1 MSGSSYNHNIIN
13 ILKYCGVEGD
23 KMGFS
28 SKNIEGKGT
37 FPHGVHPPE
46 RKAFSEEVAI
56 EVMPPPTKVIL
67 PLLQNIGAPS
77 KKVVK
82 AKQSVQ
88 FNDLLAEAGGFVSSN
103 LHSPISG
110 KVLKDVTVTLPN
122 GRHVP
127 ALSIKAEGDQISG
140 QALWDEILGGD
151 WPTTNLEKYDSK
163 TITDA
168 VQKAGIVGLGG
179 AAFPTHVKLVPKPK
193 KPVDTLI
200 INGCECEPYLTPD
213 YRLMVESP
221 DAIISGA
228 LLAARAAGAKNIY
241 IGVENNKPKA
251 VSVLKKAA
259 SGTGITI
266 AVLKTKYP
274 QGSEKQ
280 LILAIT
286 KREVP
291 MGALPLDVGAV
302 VSNVGS
308 AACIARAVIRNKPLT
323 HRVISVTGAGIKT
336 PKNVLAPIGISY
348 GELID
353 FCGGFKS
360 DAARIISGGP
370 MMGFAFADLSAPVTK
385 GTSGVT
391 VLTRGDVEE
400 ETETA
405 CVRCGRCVDA
415 CPMRLVPTRLA
426 LASRNMDLD
435 LAERYNIMA
444 CFECGS
450 CAYICP
456 AHLPIVQLVRM
467 GKASIMAQKKK

>member
-1 MSGSSYNHNIIN
+1 
-13 ILKYCGVEGD
+13 
-23 KMGFS
+23 MGFS
-28 SKNIEGKGT
+28 SKNGEGKGT

-46 RKAFSEEVAI
+46 RKSFSEEAAI
-56 EVMPPPTKVIL
+56 EVMPQPEKVIL

-77 KKVVK
+77 KSIVK
-82 AKQSVQ
+82 AKQTVQ
-88 FNDLLAEAGGFVSSN
+88 MNDLLAEAGGFVSSN

-110 KVLKDVTVTLPN
+110 KVQKNVSVTLPN

-127 ALSIKAEGDQISG
+127 ALQIKADGEQLSG
-140 QALWDEILGGD
+140 LALRDDIFGGD
-151 WPTTNLEKYDSK
+151 WPTTGLEKFDSK
-163 TITDA
+163 AITDA

-179 AAFPTHVKLVPKPK
+179 AAFPTHVKLVPNDK

-213 YRLMVESP
+213 YRLMIEAPES
-221 DAIISGA
+221 IISGA

-241 IGVENNKPKA
+241 IGVEKNKPKA
-251 VSVLKKAA
+251 ISVLKKAA

-291 MGALPLDVGAV
+291 LGALPLDVGVV

-308 AACIARAVIRNKPLT
+308 AACIARAVLRNKPLT
-323 HRVISVTGAGIKT
+323 HRIISVTGGGIQT
-336 PKNVLAPIGISY
+336 PKNVLAPIGVSY

-353 FCGGFKS
+353 FCGGLKS
-360 DAARIISGGP
+360 NAARIISGGP

-391 VLTRGDVEE
+391 VLTQSDIHTEN
-400 ETETA
+400 ETS

-415 CPMRLVPTRLA
+415 CPMNLVPTRLA
-426 LASRNMDLD
+426 LASRNKNLD

-456 AHLPIVQLVRM
+456 ANLPIVQLVRM
-467 GKASIMAQKKK
+467 GKALLMAQKKK